1 MNKRAHA
8 FKLAY
13 FKKFVIGTR
22 QDVYPQMSKKKK
34 KATSA
39 LANLYQ
45 HLNLRF
51 HFSKFAI
58 LTDRFRS
65 LRHLKTRKM
74 AAVNCLFR
82 RYRVTRSRL
91 AFLRL
96 KKNLNVALRE
106 SMVSSQERDKDLF
119 IQLNQILLTSHR
131 QQGGLEGGFQYGLGE
146 IFSYLRE

>member
-1 MNKRAHA
+1 MIRQALRVMNTRAHA

-22 QDVYPQMSKKKK
+22 KDVYPQMSKRKK

-39 LANLYQ
+39 LA
-45 HLNLRF
+45 HLSHFLTLRF
-51 HFSKFAI
+51 MFSKFAI
-58 LTDRFRS
+58 FTDRFRS
-65 LRHLKTRKM
+65 LRHPKTRQL

-82 RYRVTRSRL
+82 RYRVTRTRL

-106 SMVSSQERDKDLF
+106 SMVTSQERDKDLF
-119 IQLNQILLTSHR
+119 IQLN
-131 QQGGLEGGFQYGLGE
+131 
-146 IFSYLRE
+146 